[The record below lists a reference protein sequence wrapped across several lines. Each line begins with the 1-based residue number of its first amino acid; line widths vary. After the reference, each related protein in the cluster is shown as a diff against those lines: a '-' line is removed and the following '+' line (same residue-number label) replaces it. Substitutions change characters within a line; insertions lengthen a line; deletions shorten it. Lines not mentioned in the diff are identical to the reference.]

1 MRNVLAT
8 ICSFKAYVI
17 GITKEYATWKSLKF
31 NKDLGILNIISEGD
45 VIEMMKKDN
54 LRVDMN
60 N

>member
-45 VIEMMKKDN
+45 VIEMMKG
-54 LRVDMN
+54 
-60 N
+60 